1 MGHKDLRV
9 GFKQLLNSL
18 DNGDEDKPDGSM
30 SFVF

>member
-9 GFKQLLNSL
+9 GFTQLLNSL
-18 DNGDEDKPDGSM
+18 DNGDEDKSDGSM